1 MILPLAVVMML
12 PLINGQFHTDRVN
25 AVIHENG
32 ILLRSSNI
40 TFFHQI
46 GRHKTGNIISIAF
59 FFWVNLCHFKCYF
72 LITYLQEYIRFD
84 LEIC

>member
-1 MILPLAVVMML
+1 ML

-46 GRHKTGNIISIAF
+46 GRHQTGDIISIEI
-59 FFWVNLCHFKCYF
+59 FFWVNLFHFICNF

-84 LEIC
+84 SEIC